1 MRILFMGTP
10 DFAVASLRRLVED
23 GHEICGVFTQPDRP
37 KNRGHKLMF
46 SPVKQY
52 AVEQGLTVY
61 QPLKMKDGAAL
72 ATVRELN
79 PELIVVAAYGRILP
93 EDILNTPKYGSINV
107 HSSLLPK
114 YRGAAPINWAI
125 LDGEKETG
133 VSIMYMAPELDAG
146 DVIRAAKTA
155 IDPEEDAQALTERLA
170 ELGAQALA
178 ETVEDIARGTAA
190 RTPQDHTQSTYAPM
204 LTREMS
210 AVDWTLPAQQIHDQV
225 RGLIPWPVAT
235 MEISGKTFKV
245 FRVEQTGRTTDKAPG
260 TLLAVT
266 KQGLEVACGDG
277 SVLVVRELQAE
288 GGKRMA
294 AADYFRGHPIEI

>member
-61 QPLKMKDGAAL
+61 QPLKMKDGTSL

-155 IDPEEDAQALTERLA
+155 IDPEEDAQALTARLA

>member
-61 QPLKMKDGAAL
+61 QPLKMKDGTAL

-155 IDPEEDAQALTERLA
+155 IDPEEDAQALTARLA